1 MTQLYNSAVLPD
13 VLSAVLPAVLGRT
26 PTTPPEKNIGCV
38 SKIKNSLFFA
48 FINKSTMSLN
58 STKSILLKKCH
69 VLKISLLKSC
79 CTVLYIVCIVTM
91 YTIHRTV
98 QQNCEVLYK

>member
-1 MTQLYNSAVLPD
+1 
-13 VLSAVLPAVLGRT
+13 
-26 PTTPPEKNIGCV
+26 
-38 SKIKNSLFFA
+38 
-48 FINKSTMSLN
+48 MSLN